1 VKHKRQKGIKW
12 KSPNQKSFARALANL
27 RQEIHKMLSLQARVE
42 TDAKL
47 QARDATEARDA
58 EVKN

>member
-1 VKHKRQKGIKW
+1 
-12 KSPNQKSFARALANL
+12 
-27 RQEIHKMLSLQARVE
+27 MLSLQARVE